1 LVLTNHDIEQMDQDV
16 LRRDEIWIAERNA
29 EFGATELSS
38 LDEFIIKEAKIRKDR
53 NLPKLYLDGC
63 LGGVPN
69 IESYADLFD
78 YASGESN
85 G

>member
-1 LVLTNHDIEQMDQDV
+1 MDQDV

-29 EFGATELSS
+29 KFGATELSS
-38 LDEFIIKEAKIRKDR
+38 LDASIIKEAKIRKDR

-69 IESYADLFD
+69 IESYANLFD